1 MMNPMVMFD
10 RIADG
15 IDCDKV
21 VVDDFNSA
29 VNATQRLIDLGCKTY
44 ALFSSSVDNLSG
56 KLRQKVIAK
65 ALKTIIFHCREI

>member
-1 MMNPMVMFD
+1 LSVSEEAQKLNDYTIFSIINDGTPIVFD

-29 VNATQRLIDLGCKTY
+29 VNATQRLIDLGCKNI
-44 ALFSSSVDNLSG
+44 ALFSSL
-56 KLRQKVIAK
+56 
-65 ALKTIIFHCREI
+65 II